1 MRRSG
6 RYPGRHNQEDQG
18 MQKKVIIS
26 VAPVGTWG
34 AGEGNPLS
42 PRDVSA
48 QVIECAKAG
57 AAMVHMHCRDE
68 SGALT
73 TDLTT
78 FNATVDLI
86 KASCDIIIEASTGG
100 ISSMSALERTLPA
113 TNRHAQLASL
123 NVGSFNLGDKV
134 YQNSVPD
141 IRLWIQRLGE
151 LGIKPAMEVFEA
163 GNMNFALKLISEG
176 TMPAPHNFI
185 FVCNLDWGMPFHP
198 TLLSYLRDQVPA
210 GSNFGVNLI
219 NSSDFKQHL
228 EVAHLGAAILR
239 VGFEDSRRY
248 NGKVAA
254 TNQEMVA
261 ALRAELEA
269 EGFAIATPDEARA
282 ILLG

>member
-1 MRRSG
+1 
-6 RYPGRHNQEDQG
+6 

-42 PRDVSA
+42 PQDVSA
-48 QVIECAKAG
+48 QVIECARAG

-68 SGALT
+68 TGALT

-141 IRLWIQRLGE
+141 IRLWIERLGE

-185 FVCNLDWGMPFHP
+185 FVCNLNWGMPFHP